1 MPIFDRHFTLAEAR
15 AALPDL
21 KRSFQELHDLRDAIR
36 VAAPRH
42 QGARDAA
49 DGNGG
54 GGERAVSYIAA
65 STRFQQIIREINDR
79 GILVKDV
86 QSGLVDFPHL
96 RDGREVFLCWQIGE
110 DTISYWHEIEAG
122 FAGRKLLE

>member
-1 MPIFDRHFTLAEAR
+1 MPMFDRHFTLAEAR
-15 AALPDL
+15 ALLPEL

-36 VAAPRH
+36 VGAPRH
-42 QGARDAA
+42 EGARQAA

-54 GGERAVSYIAA
+54 GGERAVSYIQA
-65 STRFQQIIREINDR
+65 SARFQQIIRDLQER
-79 GILVKDV
+79 GIQIKDIN
-86 QSGLVDFPHL
+86 SGLVDFPHL
-96 RDGREVFLCWQIGE
+96 RDGKEVFLCWQVGE